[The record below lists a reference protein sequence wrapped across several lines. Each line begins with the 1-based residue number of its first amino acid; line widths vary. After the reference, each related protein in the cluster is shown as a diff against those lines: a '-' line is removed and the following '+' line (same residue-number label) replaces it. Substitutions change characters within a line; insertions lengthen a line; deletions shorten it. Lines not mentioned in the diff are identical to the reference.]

1 MFKVELTLEQHGFE
15 LHGSIYPW
23 IYSVICVTVPHDLQ
37 LIEFM
42 GPVPQIWRKSLYGG
56 QTISYT
62 QLCKGW
68 ALLISMLFEG
78 WLISQWTK
86 YFTHIKYHIN
96 IWDSEQNNRTDGNKV
111 TRAQEFFSNMSV
123 HIEDMFTIVHTQS
136 NLDEKI

>member
-1 MFKVELTLEQHGFE
+1 MFKIELTLEQHGFE

-37 LIEFM
+37 LTEFM
-42 GPVPQIWRKSLYGG
+42 GPVPQIWRKYLYGG

-62 QLCKGW
+62 QLCRGW

-86 YFTHIKYHIN
+86 YFTHIKHHIN
-96 IWDSEQNNRTDGNKV
+96 IWDSDYKITEQMEIKL
-111 TRAQEFFSNMSV
+111 QEPKNSFQIWV
-123 HIEDMFTIVHTQS
+123 CT
-136 NLDEKI
+136 LKI